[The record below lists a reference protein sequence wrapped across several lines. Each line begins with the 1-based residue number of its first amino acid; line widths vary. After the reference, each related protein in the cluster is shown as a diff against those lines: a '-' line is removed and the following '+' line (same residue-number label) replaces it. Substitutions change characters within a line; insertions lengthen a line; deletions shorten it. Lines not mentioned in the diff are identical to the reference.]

1 MRESLKEGCQQKEG
15 RMDGMNAVNGMGK
28 IWRKEE
34 NREYGVA
41 ANLCKRIGKQG
52 EGGGEK
58 RLIAPEE
65 TAEGEESA
73 ATAKE

>member
-1 MRESLKEGCQQKEG
+1 
-15 RMDGMNAVNGMGK
+15 MGK

-41 ANLCKRIGKQG
+41 ANLCKRIGNKG